1 MVNKIIP
8 RRIERESASG
18 RWTDHAA
25 GDLWTAEDG
34 LHRGGRRPVVV
45 GREVRRVRGRRSF
58 VKDPKKYK
66 VCVGFYTA
74 DGVTLEFPKT
84 GGFICYLNS
93 APEE

>member
-58 VKDPKKYK
+58 VKDPKIQSL
-66 VCVGFYTA
+66 CGFF
-74 DGVTLEFPKT
+74 TLLMGSLWNFQKL
-84 GGFICYLNS
+84 GGSS
-93 APEE
+93 AI